1 MLYYQMEINNR
12 NIERCKIKIQ
22 QLENQLDNLYVGMKV
37 LQCQKSQ
44 NTIKKSYLIEKK
56 SRKKQDYFAEQ
67 KYFLQREINII
78 IHRIKKYTSSVKFY
92 LENNKK
98 LEIESIKSM
107 DNYFEKLYQRSE
119 TKASWKEI
127 MVA

>member
-22 QLENQLDNLYVGMKV
+22 QLENQLDNLYVGMKE

-78 IHRIKKYTSSVKFY
+78 IHQIKKYTSSAKFY

-98 LEIESIKSM
+98 LQQESIKSM
-107 DNYFEKLYQRSE
+107 DNYFSKLYERSVI
-119 TKASWKEI
+119 KASYKEI
-127 MVA
+127 MAA

>member
-22 QLENQLDNLYVGMKV
+22 QLENQLENLYVGMKV
-37 LQCQKSQ
+37 LQCQKPKSI
-44 NTIKKSYLIEKK
+44 IKKSYLIEKK

-78 IHRIKKYTSSVKFY
+78 IHQIKKYTSSAKFY

-98 LEIESIKSM
+98 LQQESIKSM
-107 DNYFEKLYQRSE
+107 DNYFSKLYERSVI
-119 TKASWKEI
+119 KASYKEI
-127 MVA
+127 MAA